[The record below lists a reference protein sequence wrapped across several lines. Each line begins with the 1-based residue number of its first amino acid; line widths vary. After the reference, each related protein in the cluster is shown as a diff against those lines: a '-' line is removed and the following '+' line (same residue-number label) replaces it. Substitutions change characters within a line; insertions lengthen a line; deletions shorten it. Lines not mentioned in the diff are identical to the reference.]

1 MLDFGFSEI
10 VVTSMIALVVLG
22 PKRLPG
28 VMRKVGNWMGRARVM
43 ARQLSDQLEREINAE
58 ELLRE
63 TQKKPAAPPAAATL
77 PAAEPAAAAP
87 PEHAA
92 ATAVA
97 QPPPAAHLAP
107 AAHLPPLA
115 PDVVAAA
122 PVEAADAHPAK
133 PAS

>member
-28 VMRKVGNWMGRARVM
+28 VMRKVGGWMGRARVM

-58 ELLRE
+58 EILRQTE
-63 TQKKPAAPPAAATL
+63 KRPVTPPVPATPLPGAAPAPTAAS
-77 PAAEPAAAAP
+77 PAAEAP
-87 PEHAA
+87 
-92 ATAVA
+92 
-97 QPPPAAHLAP
+97 P

-115 PDVVAAA
+115 PDVLPAKAEA
-122 PVEAADAHPAK
+122 PAAHPAE
-133 PAS
+133 PAP

>member
-28 VMRKVGNWMGRARVM
+28 VMRKIGNWMGRARVM

-63 TQKKPAAPPAAATL
+63 TQKKPATPPAGAAAV
-77 PAAEPAAAAP
+77 PAAVAAP
-87 PEHAA
+87 PVTEA
-92 ATAVA
+92 
-97 QPPPAAHLAP
+97 PP

-115 PDVVAAA
+115 PDVAPTAVAAVDA
-122 PVEAADAHPAK
+122 PATHPAN
-133 PAS
+133 PAP